1 MSTNFSDRVID
12 DSILNSIKKLL
23 GLSVD
28 YDAFDQD
35 IAIYINTAIAN
46 LAHMGVGPSDGFSV
60 TGPDETWQELLGSS
74 GLGDL
79 HSVKSYI
86 HITVKKIF
94 DPPGASNHLAAL
106 DAVLEEITWRIS
118 TRREEVKYDYVER
131 LDWR

>member
-1 MSTNFSDRVID
+1 MSTSFSDRVID

-23 GLSVD
+23 GLSPD
-28 YDAFDQD
+28 YPAFDQD
-35 IAIYINTAIAN
+35 IAIYINTAFSN
-46 LAHMGVGPSDGFSV
+46 LNQIGVGPAEGFYI
-60 TGPDETWQELLGSS
+60 TGPSETWAEFLEPG
-74 GLGDL
+74 GLSNLQG
-79 HSVKSYI
+79 VKTYVY
-86 HITVKKIF
+86 ITVKKIF